1 MSGVLQSSI
10 LRPVVFN
17 VLINYLDTGLEAI
30 LSVFVDDIRYGVP
43 VDSLVGIE
51 VLRRDL
57 DKLVGW
63 VITHHIKLK
72 KNKCWILHL
81 G

>member
-1 MSGVLQSSI
+1 MYVG
-10 LRPVVFN
+10 
-17 VLINYLDTGLEAI
+17 DTK
-30 LSVFVDDIRYGVP
+30 YGVA
-43 VDSLVGIE
+43 VDSLVGRE
-51 VLRRDL
+51 VLQRDL